1 MTMAP
6 EQILFS
12 IGLLLWL
19 LAWIAI
25 FCELLYHLVR
35 FEIYLCRKLHRMIKA
50 RRSDPIPQ

>member
-19 LAWIAI
+19 FAWIAI
-25 FCELLYHLVR
+25 LLELLYHLVR
-35 FEIYLCRKLHRMIKA
+35 FEIYLCRKLRRMIKA